1 MTSPRLVVSLMP
13 VTRRNLEQLGA
24 KIGILAIVV
33 CVLVFI
39 IGLLVKWLAIFWVDK
54 APISG
59 KFEEDLL
66 LFY

>member
-1 MTSPRLVVSLMP
+1 MP

-39 IGLLVKWLAIFWVDK
+39 IGLLVKWFVSPLET
-54 APISG
+54 G
-59 KFEEDLL
+59 NG
-66 LFY
+66 